1 MPVPMMLLLLDTG
14 IVYDW
19 LMGEIKDR
27 PCIERIQSEGAIV
40 SSVSVWEM
48 AIKNGLGKMPLP
60 SVRIAEVI
68 QEQGFQWLNITPL
81 HAQTVLELGAYHKD
95 LFDRLLIAQAK
106 YEALC
111 IMTYDVGANCVTNDN
126 KLFLCWA
133 LRGKSDVFKG
143 AMQFLT

>member
-1 MPVPMMLLLLDTG
+1 MWQSNACLPVPMMLLLLDTG

-27 PCIERIQSEGAIV
+27 PCIERIHSEGAIV

-60 SVRIAEVI
+60 SAHIAEEI
-68 QEQGFQWLNITPL
+68 QEQGFQMLNLSPH
-81 HAQTVLELGAYHKD
+81 HAQTVLELRSYHSD
-95 LFDRLLIAQAK
+95 PFDRLLIAQAK

-111 IMTYDVGANCVTNDN
+111 IMTYDVVFQDY
-126 KLFLCWA
+126 LD
-133 LRGKSDVFKG
+133 DVLIIMK
-143 AMQFLT
+143 